1 MSAASVAFFASALL
15 CLGGAGYAV
24 TAHRLDR
31 ALAAFAVSI
40 LAAAVPLVQ
49 LGAGSVAAL
58 VVLAGAGVLGLLA
71 GVDHLARATARTQ
84 SSEVDTEHTPSR
96 ARPWTRARPWS
107 YWVLAGSGVAA
118 LIWVLLAT
126 GSRQVVE
133 APEPPRGFAES
144 SQAAWLSLGSEGAWL
159 WPSTVVALLALC
171 AVLAGVLSMVSPA
184 SGEGGR

>member
-24 TAHRLDR
+24 TARRLDR

-71 GVDHLARATARTQ
+71 GVDHLARATAR
-84 SSEVDTEHTPSR
+84 STETENTTEAAP
-96 ARPWTRARPWS
+96 PRARPWS
-107 YWVLAGSGVAA
+107 YWILAGSGVAA

-184 SGEGGR
+184 TGEGGR